1 MQMKE
6 KHLHLADDQLLL
18 LRSGDLPADSSAR
31 IQGHLEGCPQCRIR
45 LDELEN
51 AFLGFVQVHRQAG
64 DAELPPVTNARARLQ
79 ARLTELAQ
87 RNSENGRRSAG
98 ASRLPRS
105 AWTILVGHP
114 QTAVLTAVS
123 LAACLLV
130 AILLHGPI
138 ERFPVLSASLGR
150 WEEPNRRLTPGA
162 TLPLTR
168 SQVCGTAKARPI
180 PAVPVSLKRKVFEE
194 YGVIPPRPDAYEVDY
209 LITPELGGATDIRN
223 LWPEPYENTVWNAH
237 VKDQL
242 EDRLHLMVCQGDVDL
257 ATAQQD
263 ISTDWIAAYRKYFHV
278 EMPVSNASSSLTP
291 SRSAASL
298 PLT

>member
-1 MQMKE
+1 MRE
-6 KHLHLADDQLLL
+6 KHFHFEDDQLLL

-31 IQGHLEGCPQCRIR
+31 IQGHLKDCPQCRIR
-45 LDELEN
+45 LGELEN
-51 AFLGFVQVHRQAG
+51 VFLSFFQVHRQAG
-64 DAELPPVTNARARLQ
+64 DAELPPTTNARAKLQ

-87 RNSENGRRSAG
+87 PDFEDGRRSPG
-98 ASRLPRS
+98 GSRLPLS
-105 AWTILVGHP
+105 AWTILVRHP
-114 QTAVLTAVS
+114 QSALLAALA

-130 AILLHGPI
+130 AIRLHRPI
-138 ERFPVLSASLGR
+138 EGPPLLSASLGR

-168 SQVCGTAKARPI
+168 IQVCGTANDTLI

-257 ATAQQD
+257 LTAQHD

-278 EMPVSNASSSLTP
+278 EMPVSDASSSLTP
-291 SRSAASL
+291 SSSRPSL